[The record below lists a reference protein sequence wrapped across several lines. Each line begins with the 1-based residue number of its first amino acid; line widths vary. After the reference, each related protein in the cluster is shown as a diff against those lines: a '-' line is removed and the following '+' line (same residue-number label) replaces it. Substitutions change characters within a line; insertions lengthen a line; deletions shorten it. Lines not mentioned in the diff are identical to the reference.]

1 MEDLSSLSSQSK
13 RIIGLV
19 LLTGLIH
26 LFVGIQGQY
35 ILVLN
40 GLGFFALAIGLYL
53 LPQLASWRNQ
63 IRWAL
68 IAYTGVTIVLYF
80 VLFPQPLDYGL
91 GLVTKAIEVILIVLL
106 FLPSR

>member
-13 RIIGLV
+13 RIIGLA

-26 LFVGIQGQY
+26 LFVGLQSQF

-40 GLGFFALAIGLYL
+40 GLGFIALAIGLYL
-53 LPQLASWRNQ
+53 LPQLATWRSQ
-63 IRWAL
+63 IRWVL
-68 IAYTGVTIVLYF
+68 IAYTAVTIVGYF
-80 VLFPQPLDYGL
+80 AIFPQPLNYGL

>member
-13 RIIGLV
+13 RIIGLA

-26 LFVGIQGQY
+26 LFVGLQSY
-35 ILVLN
+35 FILVLN
-40 GLGFFALAIGLYL
+40 GLGFIALAIGLYL
-53 LPQLASWRNQ
+53 LPQLANWRSQ
-63 IRWAL
+63 IRWVL
-68 IAYTGVTIVLYF
+68 IVYTAVTIVGYF
-80 VLFPQPLDYGL
+80 AIFPQPLNYGL